1 MDILKLISRHW
12 IKLAKAHIGKSA
24 GRPSKACPPLIGRV
38 KPYDGRDD
46 DDDDDHNHDDNDH
59 HDIDYGGTMIM
70 IFAEDDGPDKT
81 IFAPSQMF
89 IKANYAYF
97 KWIKIQSHL
106 YLE

>member
-46 DDDDDHNHDDNDH
+46 DDDDD
-59 HDIDYGGTMIM
+59 IDYGGTMIM
-70 IFAEDDGPDKT
+70 IFTENDGPHKT
-81 IFAPSQMF
+81 IFAPS
-89 IKANYAYF
+89 
-97 KWIKIQSHL
+97 
-106 YLE
+106 